1 MWQHLREII
10 NEASDTE
17 SSEHNGGNNTN
28 MPHLVI
34 TIDPPSTY
42 PNAEPFSILDKEMR
56 DDAPS
61 AILENPSVIL
71 RTNPSLDDDD
81 DVVDKDDDF
90 CAGTSCKD
98 ISKAAADVNEAFI
111 YDENNDEYDDNET
124 NATTWTSSYDDDEDE
139 HEPWD
144 EAGETVEH
152 ADTLIRERDAAQQR
166 VTELEEELG
175 ALISATQA
183 LARLVK
189 KQPPSS
195 PTASIADD
203 DEVALDQLIKQW
215 RLEDTGFVSLYSSCK
230 ALQSSL
236 ALTQAEADAANE
248 DIRSAKAEV
257 VEIKSNLSTA
267 NKALRQLWKENSM
280 LKEERK
286 ALARDVRN
294 YVKQKVREARDEI
307 DRTVAFIAHEQSF
320 SSSIS
325 FDRSNAGGA
334 MDDEL
339 SLSSS
344 ACSTT
349 SSLLVPF
356 PPGSPSVDS
365 DCGSSATL
373 HIKEEK
379 LPLGDLLSRSVNN
392 PKCGQQTK
400 GIYKITIDNRKEIGI
415 VLVPMPINPGRNP
428 ATTSSNEAE
437 GSPSKKN
444 GIVGLPLA
452 PLDGIGK
459 LFRKQP
465 EVAFV
470 VMGFADI
477 DTCASDKRPLLG
489 SRLVAVD
496 SVSLEGNGHTLKDV
510 CESIRSREGSVTL
523 SFRNDAMSEEQVY
536 YLNEKFG
543 TNYSCS
549 KGTVE

>member
-17 SSEHNGGNNTN
+17 QSSSDNNADDNPNNN

-42 PNAEPFSILDKEMR
+42 PNAGPPDIFNKEMR
-56 DDAPS
+56 DDVPSS
-61 AILENPSVIL
+61 AILENQSIII
-71 RTNPSLDDDD
+71 RTNPSLDDDIDED
-81 DVVDKDDDF
+81 DEDDDF

-111 YDENNDEYDDNET
+111 YDENDDEYGDNET
-124 NATTWTSSYDDDEDE
+124 NATTWTSSYDDED
-139 HEPWD
+139 EPWD
-144 EAGETVEH
+144 EH
-152 ADTLIRERDAAQQR
+152 ADTHTQERDAAQRR

-175 ALISATQA
+175 ALISATQT

-189 KQPPSS
+189 KQPPPS
-195 PTASIADD
+195 PTASVADE
-203 DEVALDQLIKQW
+203 DEVALDQLIRQW

-230 ALQSSL
+230 ALQNSL
-236 ALTQAEADAANE
+236 VLTQAEADAANE
-248 DIRSAKAEV
+248 EIQAAKAEV
-257 VEIKSNLSTA
+257 VETKSNLATA

-280 LKEERK
+280 LKQERK
-286 ALARDVRN
+286 ALVRDVKK
-294 YVKQKVREARDEI
+294 YVKQKDKEARNEI
-307 DRTVAFIAHEQSF
+307 DRAVAFIAHEHSF

-325 FDRSNAGGA
+325 FDRSNVGGA

-344 ACSTT
+344 VCSTT
-349 SSLLVPF
+349 CTSNLLT
-356 PPGSPSVDS
+356 PPGSPLVDS

-373 HIKEEK
+373 RIKEEK
-379 LPLGDLLSRSVNN
+379 LPLGDLLSRSVNS
-392 PKCGQQTK
+392 PRSGQQTK
-400 GIYKITIDNRKEIGI
+400 GIYKITVDNRKEIGI
-415 VLVPMPINPGRNP
+415 ILLPMPINPGRNHP
-428 ATTSSNEAE
+428 AHTSTSEAD

-444 GIVGLPLA
+444 GIAGLPLA

-465 EVAFV
+465 EIAFV

-496 SVSLEGNGHTLKDV
+496 SVSLEGRSHTLKDV

-523 SFRNDAMSEEQVY
+523 SFRNDAMSEEQIS

-549 KGTVE
+549 TGTVE

>member
-1 MWQHLREII
+1 
-10 NEASDTE
+10 
-17 SSEHNGGNNTN
+17 
-28 MPHLVI
+28 
-34 TIDPPSTY
+34 
-42 PNAEPFSILDKEMR
+42 MR

-61 AILENPSVIL
+61 AILENQSIII
-71 RTNPSLDDDD
+71 RANPSLVDD
-81 DVVDKDDDF
+81 DVVVEEDDDF

-98 ISKAAADVNEAFI
+98 ISKVAADVNEAFI
-111 YDENNDEYDDNET
+111 YDDNDDEYGDNET
-124 NATTWTSSYDDDEDE
+124 NAMTWTSSYDDED
-139 HEPWD
+139 EPWD
-144 EAGETVEH
+144 EH
-152 ADTLIRERDAAQQR
+152 SDPHIQERDAAQRR

-175 ALISATQA
+175 ALMSATQT

-189 KQPPSS
+189 KHPSSS
-195 PTASIADD
+195 PTACVADE

-248 DIRSAKAEV
+248 EIRAARAEV
-257 VEIKSNLSTA
+257 LETKSNLATA

-280 LKEERK
+280 LKQERK
-286 ALARDVRN
+286 ALVRDVKK
-294 YVKQKVREARDEI
+294 YIKQKDKEARNEI
-307 DRTVAFIAHEQSF
+307 DRTVAFIAHEHSF
-320 SSSIS
+320 SSSVSI
-325 FDRSNAGGA
+325 DRSNAGVA

-339 SLSSS
+339 SFSSS
-344 ACSTT
+344 VCSTT
-349 SSLLVPF
+349 CTSNLPT
-356 PPGSPSVDS
+356 PPGTPSVDS

-379 LPLGDLLSRSVNN
+379 LPLGDLLSRSVNS
-392 PKCGQQTK
+392 PRSGQQTK

-415 VLVPMPINPGRNP
+415 ILLPMPINPVRNL
-428 ATTSSNEAE
+428 ARTSTCEAE
-437 GSPSKKN
+437 DYPSKKN

-496 SVSLEGNGHTLKDV
+496 SVSLEEGKGHTLKDV
-510 CESIRSREGSVTL
+510 CENIRSREGSVTL
-523 SFRNDAMSEEQVY
+523 SFRNDAMSEEQIS
-536 YLNEKFG
+536 YLNQKFG

-549 KGTVE
+549 KGTVG

>member
-1 MWQHLREII
+1 M
-10 NEASDTE
+10 
-17 SSEHNGGNNTN
+17 
-28 MPHLVI
+28 
-34 TIDPPSTY
+34 
-42 PNAEPFSILDKEMR
+42 
-56 DDAPS
+56 
-61 AILENPSVIL
+61 
-71 RTNPSLDDDD
+71 
-81 DVVDKDDDF
+81 
-90 CAGTSCKD
+90 
-98 ISKAAADVNEAFI
+98 
-111 YDENNDEYDDNET
+111 
-124 NATTWTSSYDDDEDE
+124 
-139 HEPWD
+139 
-144 EAGETVEH
+144 
-152 ADTLIRERDAAQQR
+152 
-166 VTELEEELG
+166 TELEEELG

-183 LARLVK
+183 LAWLVK
-189 KQPPSS
+189 KQPPPS
-195 PTASIADD
+195 PTASVADE

-236 ALTQAEADAANE
+236 VLTQAEADAANE
-248 DIRSAKAEV
+248 EIQAAKAEV
-257 VEIKSNLSTA
+257 VETKSNLATA

-280 LKEERK
+280 LKQERN
-286 ALARDVRN
+286 ALVRDVKK
-294 YVKQKVREARDEI
+294 YVKQKDKEARNEI
-307 DRTVAFIAHEQSF
+307 DRAVAFIAHEHSF

-325 FDRSNAGGA
+325 FDRSNSGVA

-344 ACSTT
+344 VFSTT
-349 SSLLVPF
+349 CTSNLLT

-379 LPLGDLLSRSVNN
+379 LPLGDLLSRSVNS
-392 PKCGQQTK
+392 PRSGQQTK
-400 GIYKITIDNRKEIGI
+400 GIYKITVDNRKEIGI
-415 VLVPMPINPGRNP
+415 ILLPMPINPGRNHL
-428 ATTSSNEAE
+428 AHTSTSEAE

-496 SVSLEGNGHTLKDV
+496 SVSLEGKGHTLKDV

-523 SFRNDAMSEEQVY
+523 SFRNDAMSEEQIS

-549 KGTVE
+549 TGTVE

>member
-17 SSEHNGGNNTN
+17 QSSSDDNADDNPNNN

-42 PNAEPFSILDKEMR
+42 PNAGPPDIFNKEMR
-56 DDAPS
+56 DDVPSS
-61 AILENPSVIL
+61 AILENQSIII
-71 RTNPSLDDDD
+71 RTNPSLDDDIDED
-81 DVVDKDDDF
+81 DESGDDF

-98 ISKAAADVNEAFI
+98 ISKAAADVNDAFI
-111 YDENNDEYDDNET
+111 YDDNDDEYGDNET
-124 NATTWTSSYDDDEDE
+124 NATTWTSSYDDED
-139 HEPWD
+139 EPWD
-144 EAGETVEH
+144 EH
-152 ADTLIRERDAAQQR
+152 ADTHTQERDAAQRR

-175 ALISATQA
+175 ALISATQT

-189 KQPPSS
+189 KQPPPS
-195 PTASIADD
+195 PTASVADE
-203 DEVALDQLIKQW
+203 DEVALDQLIRQW

-230 ALQSSL
+230 ALQNSL
-236 ALTQAEADAANE
+236 VLTQAEADAANE
-248 DIRSAKAEV
+248 EIQAAKAEV
-257 VEIKSNLSTA
+257 VETKSNLATA

-280 LKEERK
+280 LKQERK
-286 ALARDVRN
+286 ALVRDVKK
-294 YVKQKVREARDEI
+294 YVKQKDKEARNEI
-307 DRTVAFIAHEQSF
+307 DRAVAFIAHEHSF

-325 FDRSNAGGA
+325 FDRSNVGGA

-344 ACSTT
+344 VCSTT
-349 SSLLVPF
+349 CTSNPLIT
-356 PPGSPSVDS
+356 PPGSPLVDS
-365 DCGSSATL
+365 DCGSLATL

-379 LPLGDLLSRSVNN
+379 LPLGDLLSRSVNS
-392 PKCGQQTK
+392 PRSGQQTK
-400 GIYKITIDNRKEIGI
+400 GIYKITVDNRKEIGI
-415 VLVPMPINPGRNP
+415 ILLPMPINPGRDHP
-428 ATTSSNEAE
+428 AHTSTSEAD

-444 GIVGLPLA
+444 GITGLPLA

-465 EVAFV
+465 EIAFV

-496 SVSLEGNGHTLKDV
+496 SVSLEGKGHTLKDV

-523 SFRNDAMSEEQVY
+523 SFRNDAMSEEQIS

-549 KGTVE
+549 TGTVE

>member
-10 NEASDTE
+10 YEASETE
-17 SSEHNGGNNTN
+17 SINDNDDDQNN
-28 MPHLVI
+28 MPHMVI
-34 TIDPPSTY
+34 TIDPPSPY
-42 PNAEPFSILDKEMR
+42 PNAERSNIRDIEMR

-61 AILENPSVIL
+61 AILENQSIVI
-71 RTNPSLDDDD
+71 RTNPSLDDDVDD
-81 DVVDKDDDF
+81 DVESDGF
-90 CAGTSCKD
+90 GAALSCKD
-98 ISKAAADVNEAFI
+98 ISKAAADVNDAFI
-111 YDENNDEYDDNET
+111 YDDDNEYGDNET
-124 NATTWTSSYDDDEDE
+124 NATTWTSSYDDED
-139 HEPWD
+139 EPWD
-144 EAGETVEH
+144 ENDSHV
-152 ADTLIRERDAAQQR
+152 REKDAAQRR
-166 VTELEEELG
+166 VAELEEELA
-175 ALISATQA
+175 ALVSATQT

-189 KQPPSS
+189 KHPPSS
-195 PTASIADD
+195 PTAGVADE
-203 DEVALDQLIKQW
+203 DEIALDQLIKQW

-236 ALTQAEADAANE
+236 ALTQAEADGVIE
-248 DIRSAKAEV
+248 ELRTTKAEV
-257 VEIKSNLSTA
+257 VETKSNLATA
-267 NKALRQLWKENSM
+267 NKALRQLWKENSII
-280 LKEERK
+280 KQERK
-286 ALARDVRN
+286 ALVRDVRK
-294 YVKQKVREARDEI
+294 YVKQKDREARDEI
-307 DRTVAFIAHEQSF
+307 DRTVAFIAHEHSF

-344 ACSTT
+344 VCSTT
-349 SSLLVPF
+349 STLPF

-365 DCGSSATL
+365 DCGNSATL
-373 HIKEEK
+373 LIKEEK
-379 LPLGDLLSRSVNN
+379 LPLGYLLSRSINS
-392 PKCGQQTK
+392 PKSGQQTK
-400 GIYKITIDNRKEIGI
+400 GIYKISIDNRKEIGI
-415 VLVPMPINPGRNP
+415 VLLPMPINPAKNP
-428 ATTSSNEAE
+428 AHTSTSEAE

-444 GIVGLPLA
+444 GIGGIPLA

-496 SVSLEGNGHTLKDV
+496 SVSLEGKGHTLRDV
-510 CESIRSREGSVTL
+510 CESIRSREGPVTL
-523 SFRNDAMSEEQVY
+523 SFRNDMMSEEQVS

-549 KGTVE
+549 KGTED

>member
-17 SSEHNGGNNTN
+17 QSSSENGDNPNNN

-42 PNAEPFSILDKEMR
+42 PNAGPSNMFHKEMR
-56 DDAPS
+56 DDVPS
-61 AILENPSVIL
+61 AILENQSIVI
-71 RTNPSLDDDD
+71 RTNPSLDDDVEHD
-81 DVVDKDDDF
+81 EDDDF
-90 CAGTSCKD
+90 CVGTSCKD

-111 YDENNDEYDDNET
+111 YDDNDDEYGENET
-124 NATTWTSSYDDDEDE
+124 NATTWTSSYDDED
-139 HEPWD
+139 EPWD
-144 EAGETVEH
+144 EH
-152 ADTLIRERDAAQQR
+152 ADTHSRERDAAQRR

-175 ALISATQA
+175 ALISATQT

-189 KQPPSS
+189 KQPPPST
-195 PTASIADD
+195 TASITDD
-203 DEVALDQLIKQW
+203 DEVALDKLINHW

-236 ALTQAEADAANE
+236 VLTQTEADAANE
-248 DIRSAKAEV
+248 DIRAAKAEV
-257 VEIKSNLSTA
+257 LETKSNLATA

-280 LKEERK
+280 LKQERK
-286 ALARDVRN
+286 VLVRDVRH
-294 YVKQKVREARDEI
+294 YVKHKDKEARDEI
-307 DRTVAFIAHEQSF
+307 DRAVAFIAHEHSF

-344 ACSTT
+344 VSTACT
-349 SSLLVPF
+349 SHLLTPT
-356 PPGSPSVDS
+356 GSPLVDS

-373 HIKEEK
+373 RIKEEK
-379 LPLGDLLSRSVNN
+379 LSLGDLLSRSVNS
-392 PKCGQQTK
+392 PKSGQQTK
-400 GIYKITIDNRKEIGI
+400 GIYNITIDNRKEIGI
-415 VLVPMPINPGRNP
+415 VLLPMPINPGRNP
-428 ATTSSNEAE
+428 THTSTSEAE

-444 GIVGLPLA
+444 GIVGLPLV

-459 LFRKQP
+459 FFRKQP

-470 VMGFADI
+470 VMGFANI

-496 SVSLEGNGHTLKDV
+496 SVSLEGKGHTLKDV
-510 CESIRSREGSVTL
+510 CERIRSREGSVTL
-523 SFRNDAMSEEQVY
+523 SFRNDAMSEEQIS

-549 KGTVE
+549 EGTVE

>member
-17 SSEHNGGNNTN
+17 SSDKNADDNPNNN
-28 MPHLVI
+28 RPHLVI

-42 PNAEPFSILDKEMR
+42 PNAGPLDILNKEMR
-56 DDAPS
+56 DDVPSS
-61 AILENPSVIL
+61 AILENQSIII
-71 RTNPSLDDDD
+71 RTNPSLDDDID
-81 DVVDKDDDF
+81 DESGDDF
-90 CAGTSCKD
+90 CAVTSCKD

-111 YDENNDEYDDNET
+111 YDENDDEYGDNET
-124 NATTWTSSYDDDEDE
+124 NATTWTSSYDDDD
-139 HEPWD
+139 EPWD
-144 EAGETVEH
+144 EH
-152 ADTLIRERDAAQQR
+152 ADTHIRERDAARRR

-175 ALISATQA
+175 ALISATQT

-189 KQPPSS
+189 KQPPPS

-203 DEVALDQLIKQW
+203 DEVTLDQLIKQW

-230 ALQSSL
+230 ALQNSL
-236 ALTQAEADAANE
+236 VLTQVEADAANE
-248 DIRSAKAEV
+248 EIQAAKAEV
-257 VEIKSNLSTA
+257 VETKSNLATA

-280 LKEERK
+280 LKQERK
-286 ALARDVRN
+286 ALVRDVKK
-294 YVKQKVREARDEI
+294 YVKQKDKEARNEI
-307 DRTVAFIAHEQSF
+307 DRAVAFIAHEHSF

-344 ACSTT
+344 FCSTT
-349 SSLLVPF
+349 CTSNPLIT
-356 PPGSPSVDS
+356 PPGSPLVDS
-365 DCGSSATL
+365 DCGSLATL
-373 HIKEEK
+373 HIKGAK
-379 LPLGDLLSRSVNN
+379 LPLGDLLSRSVNS
-392 PKCGQQTK
+392 PRSGQQTK
-400 GIYKITIDNRKEIGI
+400 GIYKITVDNRKEIGI
-415 VLVPMPINPGRNP
+415 ILLPMPINPGRDHP
-428 ATTSSNEAE
+428 AHTSTSEAD

-444 GIVGLPLA
+444 GIAGLPLA

-465 EVAFV
+465 EIAFV

-496 SVSLEGNGHTLKDV
+496 SVSLEGKGHTLKDV

-523 SFRNDAMSEEQVY
+523 SFRNDAMSEEQIS

-549 KGTVE
+549 RGTVE